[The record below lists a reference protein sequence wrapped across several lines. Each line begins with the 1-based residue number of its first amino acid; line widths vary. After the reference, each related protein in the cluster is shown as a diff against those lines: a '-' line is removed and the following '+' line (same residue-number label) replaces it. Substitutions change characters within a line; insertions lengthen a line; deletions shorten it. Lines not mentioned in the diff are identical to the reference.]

1 MASVGLDF
9 TQITP
14 DNGAVRE
21 ISRLIF
27 KDVLTAER
35 IGSLVNVMRGV
46 YNGDKLGI
54 IGEFGLLG
62 TANTGCSPQWGN
74 DAIATSEKTW
84 DIGAWQIA
92 EQLCWADIE
101 NTLVKYTLNNGT
113 DIADMTA
120 NDYLDEIVVPRL
132 ELAIM
137 KMYIRLAFF
146 GDKNAKAV
154 ASGGVITKATDV
166 PYFTLINGF
175 FTQLYAGVTA
185 GTTKRVTISANAES
199 TKAEQMNAINSQA
212 CDVLDDMIAMASPTL
227 RQQSDQII
235 YVTQSFADGLES
247 QLLKSY
253 YGSELQW
260 QSLFAGIRETTY
272 RGIRVR
278 VIPMLDEIIQSYEGS
293 STAYNEPHRAIY
305 TTERNLTLGVN
316 GTDEFASLRISFDE
330 TTLLN
335 HIYATDKMG
344 AMVLD
349 ESMAVIAY

>member
-35 IGSLVNVMRGV
+35 IGSLVNIFRNV

-54 IGEFGLLG
+54 VGEFGILG
-62 TANTGCSPQWGN
+62 TANTGCSPIWGN
-74 DAIATSEKTW
+74 DAINTSEKTW
-84 DIGAWQIA
+84 DIGSWQIA
-92 EQLCWADIE
+92 EQLCYADVE
-101 NTLVKYTLNNGT
+101 STLVKYTLNNGT

-146 GDKNAKAV
+146 GDKNATDV
-154 ASGGVITKATDV
+154 ANGGVITNATDV

-175 FTQLYAGVTA
+175 FNQLYAGVTA
-185 GTTKRVTISANAES
+185 GTTPRVTITANAQA
-199 TKAEQMNAINSQA
+199 TKAAQMSGIASEA
-212 CDVLDDMIAMASPTL
+212 VDVLDAMINSASPTL
-227 RQQSDQII
+227 RQQTDQII
-235 YVTQSFADGLES
+235 YVTQSFADGLEA
-247 QLLKSY
+247 QLLKTY
-253 YGSELQW
+253 YGSELHW
-260 QSLFAGIRETTY
+260 TSLFAGIRETTY
-272 RGIRVR
+272 RGIRLR
-278 VIPMLDEIIQSYEGS
+278 VVPMLDEIIQGYEGS
-293 STAYNEPHRAIY
+293 ATAYNEPHRAIY
-305 TTERNLTLGVN
+305 TTERNLALGVN
-316 GTDEFASLRISFDE
+316 GADEFASLRISFDE

-335 HIYATDKMG
+335 HIYAADKLG
-344 AMVLD
+344 AMVID
-349 ESMAVIAY
+349 EAMAVIAY

>member
-35 IGSLVNVMRGV
+35 IGNLLNVFRGV

-62 TANTGCSPQWGN
+62 TANTGCSPTWGN
-74 DAIATSEKTW
+74 DAMDTSEKTW

-92 EQLCWADIE
+92 EQLCWADVE

-137 KMYIRLAFF
+137 KMYLRLAFF
-146 GDKNAKAV
+146 GDKNATDV
-154 ASGGVITKATDV
+154 ANGGVITNATDV

-175 FTQLYAGVTA
+175 FQQLFAGVTA
-185 GTTKRVTISANAES
+185 GTTPRVTVTA
-199 TKAEQMNAINSQA
+199 NSQA
-212 CDVLDDMIAMASPTL
+212 TKAAQMAGIVTEAVDVLDAMINNASPTL

-235 YVTQSFADGLES
+235 YVTQSFADGLEA
-247 QLLKSY
+247 QLLKTY
-253 YGSELQW
+253 YGSELHW
-260 QSLFAGIRETTY
+260 ESLFDGIRETSY
-272 RGIRVR
+272 RGIRLR
-278 VIPMLDEIIQSYEGS
+278 VLPQLDEIIQGYEGTA
-293 STAYNEPHRAIY
+293 TAYNAPHRAIY
-305 TTERNLTLGVN
+305 TTERNLALGVN
-316 GTDEFASLRISFDE
+316 GSDEFASLRISFDE
-330 TTLLN
+330 STLLN

>member
-21 ISRLIF
+21 ISRLVF

-35 IGSLVNVMRGV
+35 IGSLLNVFRGV
-46 YNGDKLGI
+46 YNGDKLGV

-62 TANTGCSPQWGN
+62 TASTGCSPTWGN
-74 DAIATSEKTW
+74 DAMDTSEKTW
-84 DIGAWQIA
+84 DIASWQIA
-92 EQLCWADIE
+92 EQLCYADVE

-120 NDYLDEIVVPRL
+120 NDYLDEIVMPRL

-137 KMYIRLAFF
+137 KMYLRIAWF
-146 GDKNAKAV
+146 GDKNATDV
-154 ASGGVITKATDV
+154 ANGGVITNATDV
-166 PYFTLINGF
+166 PYFTLTNGLF
-175 FTQLYAGVTA
+175 QQLFAGVTA
-185 GTTKRVTISANAES
+185 GTTPRVTITANAQT
-199 TKAEQMNAINSQA
+199 TKAAQMAGIA
-212 CDVLDDMIAMASPTL
+212 TEAVDVLDAMINNASPAL

-235 YVTQSFADGLES
+235 YVTQSFADGLEA
-247 QLLKSY
+247 QLLKTY
-253 YGSELQW
+253 YGSELHW
-260 QSLFAGIRETTY
+260 TALFNGIRETSY
-272 RGIRVR
+272 RGIRLR
-278 VIPMLDEIIQSYEGS
+278 VLPQFDEIIQGYEGTA
-293 STAYNEPHRAIY
+293 TAYNAPHRAVY
-305 TTERNLTLGVN
+305 TTERNLALGVN

-335 HIYATDKMG
+335 HIYATDKLG

-349 ESMAVIAY
+349 EAMAVIAY